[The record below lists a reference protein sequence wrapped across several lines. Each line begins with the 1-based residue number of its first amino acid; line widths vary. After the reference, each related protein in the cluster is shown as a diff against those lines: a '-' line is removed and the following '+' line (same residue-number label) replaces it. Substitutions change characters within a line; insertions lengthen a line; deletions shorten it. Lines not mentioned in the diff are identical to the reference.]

1 MYRIGK
7 QCACNSP
14 PFPTHNTFAFSEV
27 GSHWRLGRI
36 SLNFT
41 ICSICQISFP
51 TFQRC
56 PSPLPHCLSVLPS
69 LFHYRLPPLFLFTVY
84 TKRIDGAHKGKHIKE
99 PDKVNNKQI
108 RGCVRVQEREVVQ
121 VGVDWWGVF
130 AVLLEPRIKERAY
143 QNKR

>member
-56 PSPLPHCLSVLPS
+56 PSPLPHCLSVLRTN
-69 LFHYRLPPLFLFTVY
+69 LFTPEYPNPPLSISLSPSPSFFFFPLLLFTVY

-108 RGCVRVQEREVVQ
+108 GGCVRVQEREVVQ
-121 VGVDWWGVF
+121 VGVD
-130 AVLLEPRIKERAY
+130 
-143 QNKR
+143 